1 MSESCAI
8 VIMAKAPVAGYA
20 KTRLIPALGADGAA
34 LLAHRMLVHIVDEA
48 TKCSVGSVYL
58 SCAPDSRHPAFRSFA
73 AIPDLT
79 LCDQAPGDI
88 GERMR
93 HAFDC
98 ALSKYS
104 CALVVG
110 SDAPALDVSLMQRA
124 RAAINHHDAV
134 FVPTRDGGYVLIA
147 LRRAEPTL
155 FEGIAWGTSTVMRE
169 TRERLTR
176 AGMRYAELE
185 PIADIDE
192 PESLSSLPAGWLQ

>member
-8 VIMAKAPVAGYA
+8 VIMAKAPIAGYA

-34 LLAHRMLVHIVDEA
+34 RLAHRMLVHVVDEA
-48 TKCSVGSVYL
+48 TSASMESVYL
-58 SCAPDSRHPAFRSFA
+58 SCAPDMRHPAFRSFA
-73 AIPDLT
+73 AIPGLT
-79 LCDQAPGDI
+79 LCDQGSGDI

-104 CALVVG
+104 CALVIG
-110 SDAPALDVSLMQRA
+110 SDAPALDASLMQRA
-124 RAAINHHDAV
+124 RAAISHHDAV
-134 FVPTRDGGYVLIA
+134 FVPAKDGGYVLIA

-155 FEGIAWGTSTVMRE
+155 FERIAWGTSTVMDA

-176 AGMRYAELE
+176 AGMRYAELG

-192 PESLSSLPAGWLQ
+192 PESLSSLPAEWLQ